1 MTFASTIG
9 DPLTSVTFPAMVPV
23 VDWAKARLAQN
34 DAIRQAGNKT
44 PDFPHMIFSSMN
56 FCCTD
61 DPNQVR
67 HRHHFPYREL
77 IASHSI
83 APLLKW
89 ARLARWPENR

>member
-1 MTFASTIG
+1 
-9 DPLTSVTFPAMVPV
+9 L
-23 VDWAKARLAQN
+23 
-34 DAIRQAGNKT
+34 
-44 PDFPHMIFSSMN
+44 SSMN

-83 APLLKW
+83 APLLQW
-89 ARLARWPENR
+89 ARLARWPENPLKNERLFFGILLKGKELHVLKPLN